1 MINNNNFMT
10 RYTRESK
17 STILVEQ
24 MNLIYQ
30 YNNFNI
36 NSGLYNNAYI
46 TQKDLNAFVFA
57 FKFNFGKCINHI
69 CIDTNTGEMWY
80 TKKWDDVCNMFG
92 PNEDFISDRLELPIP
107 ELYFVAHC
115 AAYYGKDAALDLCK
129 NLLANISDLNEL
141 LAWIAKV
148 IDEGI
153 NIYDGFSDNYYHL
166 KLN

>member
-1 MINNNNFMT
+1 MINNFMT
-10 RYTRESK
+10 KYTRKSK
-17 STILVEQ
+17 TTILVEQ
-24 MNLIYQ
+24 MDLIYQ

-36 NSGLYNNAYI
+36 NSGLYAYM

-57 FKFNFGKCINHI
+57 FKFNFGKQINRI
-69 CIDTNTGEMWY
+69 CTDTNTGEMWY
-80 TKKWDDVCNMFG
+80 WCTKT
-92 PNEDFISDRLELPIP
+92 NEDFISDKLELPIP

-129 NLLANISDLNEL
+129 TLLANTSDLNEL
-141 LAWIAKV
+141 LAWVDKV

-153 NIYDGFSDNYYHL
+153 DIYNGFSDSHYHL

>member
-1 MINNNNFMT
+1 MINNFMT
-10 RYTRESK
+10 RYTRKSK
-17 STILVEQ
+17 TSILVEQ

-36 NSGLYNNAYI
+36 DSGLYNPYM
-46 TQKDLNAFVFA
+46 TQKDLDAFVFA
-57 FKFNFGKCINHI
+57 FKFNFGKQINRI
-69 CIDTNTGEMWY
+69 CMDTSTGEMWY
-80 TKKWDDVCNMFG
+80 WCTKA
-92 PNEDFISDRLELPIP
+92 NEDFISDRLELPIP

-129 NLLANISDLNEL
+129 KLLANTSDLNEL
-141 LAWIAKV
+141 LAWVDKV

-153 NIYDGFSDNYYHL
+153 DIYDGFSDNHYHL

>member
-1 MINNNNFMT
+1 MINNNFMAK
-10 RYTRESK
+10 YTRKSK
-17 STILVEQ
+17 TSILVEQ
-24 MNLIYQ
+24 MDLIYQ

-36 NSGLYNNAYI
+36 NSGLYAYM

-57 FKFNFGKCINHI
+57 FKFNFGKQINRI
-69 CIDTNTGEMWY
+69 CTDTSTGEMWY
-80 TKKWDDVCNMFG
+80 WCTKT
-92 PNEDFISDRLELPIP
+92 NEDVISDRLELPIP

-129 NLLANISDLNEL
+129 TLLSNTSDLNEV
-141 LAWIAKV
+141 LAWVDKV

-153 NIYDGFSDNYYHL
+153 DIYDESSDNYYHL